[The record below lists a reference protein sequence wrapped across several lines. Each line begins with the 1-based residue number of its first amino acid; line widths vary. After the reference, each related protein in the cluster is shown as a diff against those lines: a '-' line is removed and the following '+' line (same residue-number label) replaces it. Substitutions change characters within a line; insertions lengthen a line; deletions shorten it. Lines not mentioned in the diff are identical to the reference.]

1 MRSHCAYG
9 LVVLPTLEGMLCA
22 GNNNRSMV
30 LLLPTGIP
38 SVFSIPELWR
48 QTYMPDARKRP
59 FLFESTRSHASEC
72 LNSITQL
79 SVSVCSWLV
88 AGSTWHEI
96 VIGAQSFPKCGRQG
110 KDWRK
115 DQVFVVN
122 VLDGKRIPCINDLP
136 TYNALNKAKLL
147 QKYRIWLFQQSESL
161 KKLLDLA
168 YIQADIFLIK
178 LLFINSFCDKH
189 NTKNSHWLVRFKH

>member
-1 MRSHCAYG
+1 VQAITTEAWFFCCQQGFRQFF
-9 LVVLPTLEGMLCA
+9 L
-22 GNNNRSMV
+22 
-30 LLLPTGIP
+30 
-38 SVFSIPELWR
+38 IPELPRDGDWR
-48 QTYMPDARKRP
+48 QVASNLHAGCQKKTFPVWIDT
-59 FLFESTRSHASEC
+59 ESRQC

>member
-1 MRSHCAYG
+1 MQATTEAWFFCCQQGFRQFFQYLSCHA
-9 LVVLPTLEGMLCA
+9 TEIDA
-22 GNNNRSMV
+22 K
-30 LLLPTGIP
+30 
-38 SVFSIPELWR
+38 WR

-59 FLFESTRSHASEC
+59 FLFESTRSYASEC

-147 QKYRIWLFQQSESL
+147 KHQSTSLSIWFVQTSVFSRIDS
-161 KKLLDLA
+161 
-168 YIQADIFLIK
+168 LIK
-178 LLFINSFCDKH
+178 NSGFAKI
-189 NTKNSHWLVRFKH
+189 SHLTFSAKRKLKEVAWPSLHTSWYFSD